1 MSATRLSE
9 AGLKAVEQRN
19 WQDAITNLSKAI
31 EQSKSPVWLLA
42 RSQAYLETGHLRKSM
57 RDAEYAYCVAAE
69 RGNDKS
75 RKQMIEAT
83 YRRSVAHFRAKEYAN
98 ADKLAVWSQRLA
110 EGVSV
115 SASAEVHKENID
127 GDGFYHVTVEEA
139 MAENKKNDEGS
150 AGADPTSRL
159 ALMMG
164 GGDEKTKPYKKDW
177 NKAQMF
183 RATVV
188 RFLEALPADDPA
200 RKVSVKLVP
209 TKPSLE
215 DTKEEETTEIKDP
228 EIEAAKAD
236 FVQSAPKSK
245 VELSTQPFRSQFYQT
260 DSSITVSLFMKFAS
274 KEDTGKVQV
283 DMRCNLITANQLP
296 RDPSTLYLIPYA
308 AIDPVKSTYRV
319 APMKIEF
326 TLVKALPGKWP
337 SFGREEMSQPDLSDL
352 PPADAQ
358 GTNVSTIP
366 TSASGSSLAAQAP
379 TLASASAPIIEKP
392 KGPAYPTSSKSGP
405 KDWERLG
412 NDEDA
417 EEEPK
422 DVDHFFKQLFANS
435 TPEQQRAMMKSYTES
450 NGTSLSTDWDSV
462 SKGKVETEP
471 PKGMEAK
478 KWSN

>member
-1 MSATRLSE
+1 MSATKLSE
-9 AGLKAVEQRN
+9 AGLKAVEDRN

-31 EQSKSPVWLLA
+31 EQSKSPAWLLA
-42 RSQAYLETGHLRKSM
+42 RSQAYLETNQLRKAM
-57 RDAEYAYCVAAE
+57 RDAEYAYCVASE

-98 ADKLAVWSQRLA
+98 SDKLAVWSQRLA
-110 EGVSV
+110 EGMTVKS
-115 SASAEVHKENID
+115 SAEVSKEYVD
-127 GDGFYHVTVEEA
+127 EDGFYRVTVEEA
-139 MAENKKNDEGS
+139 MAEDKNNDEGT
-150 AGADPTSRL
+150 ANADPTSRL

-177 NKAQMF
+177 NKAHMF

-200 RKVSVKLVP
+200 RKVSVRLVP

-215 DTKEEETTEIKDP
+215 DAKGENDTKMKDP
-228 EIEAAKAD
+228 EVESAKARS
-236 FVQSAPKSK
+236 VQSAPKPK
-245 VELSTQPFRSQFYQT
+245 VENANQPFRSQFYQT

-283 DMRCNLITANQLP
+283 DMQRNLITANQIP

-308 AIDPVKSTYRV
+308 AIDPAKSTCRV
-319 APMKIEF
+319 APMKMEF

-337 SFGREEMSQPDLSDL
+337 SFGREELSQPDLSRL
-352 PPADAQ
+352 SPADESP
-358 GTNVSTIP
+358 VPIST
-366 TSASGSSLAAQAP
+366 SGSGFVTRPPSIVSNSVP
-379 TLASASAPIIEKP
+379 TAEKS
-392 KGPAYPTSSKSGP
+392 KGPMYPTSSKLGP
-405 KDWERLG
+405 KDWEKLG
-412 NDEDA
+412 NDEDPD
-417 EEEPK
+417 EEPK

-478 KWSN
+478 KWSD